1 MPDRLRNFLGKR
13 PIIFN
18 GVELYSPTV
27 DSIDEIGEIKYYIY
41 LALATFN
48 KEQVLKILFGLN
60 DEDFLGVEN
69 YDGYLLLTSMPELID
84 ELCNALSFFVKD
96 EVEYDKEQNAFSV
109 KGKIFLGYGNYFEFV
124 KIIEKQ
130 NGIFESNVKN
140 VEFKNKKAKEMYKKL
155 LKFREKSRKV
165 NSNDNLEL
173 KDLLSILCSAEGNG
187 INIFNVGQLTVYQ
200 VYEHFERL
208 NIKEQHTRLLRVW
221 ANGYLDKN
229 TKLPEWIV
237 KSKL

>member
-13 PIIFN
+13 PIVFN

-27 DSIDEIGEIKYYIY
+27 DSIDEIGELKYYIY

-48 KEQVLKILFGLN
+48 KEQVLKILFGLS
-60 DEDFLGVEN
+60 DEDYVDIED
-69 YDGYLLLTSMPELID
+69 YDDYLLLTSISDIID

-96 EVEYDKEQNAFSV
+96 KVEYDKDQNVFAINGRV
-109 KGKIFLGYGNYFEFV
+109 FLGYGNYLDFV
-124 KIIEKQ
+124 KIIERQ
-130 NGIFESNVKN
+130 NGIFESNPRN
-140 VEFKNKKAKEMYKKL
+140 MNFKNEKAKQMYKKL
-155 LKFREKSRKV
+155 LKLREKNQKTK
-165 NSNDNLEL
+165 SNDGLEL
-173 KDLLSILCSAEGNG
+173 KDLLSILCNAEGNG
-187 INIFNVGQLTVYQ
+187 INIFNVGQLTIYQ